1 MCGNIQSP
9 QKIDDRGK
17 NLSKRSSLKDVVKK
31 GRKYAVLKSTG
42 LWLENCPMTNLT
54 QEMWLEIRRSGP
66 EMIEKILKNLLP
78 GRCY

>member
-1 MCGNIQSP
+1 MIEGRIC
-9 QKIDDRGK
+9 QKEV
-17 NLSKRSSLKDVVKK
+17 SLKDVVKK

-54 QEMWLEIRRSGP
+54 REIWLEIRRLGP
-66 EMIEKILKNLLP
+66 EMIGKISMKNMLP